1 MYSVCSVVGI
11 LAGNWGQSLGFVK
24 RFSAVQHDRFCAW
37 LIATARGLRLGGSLG
52 WIIGEPSR
60 QLGRVG

>member
-52 WIIGEPSR
+52 WITGEPSR